1 MAVLL
6 QENPGSCS
14 PEPPDSG
21 LRPRDENPS
30 SREALGVAGSS
41 SKKNWKVVTH
51 PRPPT
56 LQPPHSPRATADIP
70 GPAPQPGQGD
80 SEGWLQPPCQGLRLR
95 GRVGR
100 QAHRLTQK
108 ADIPL

>member
-51 PRPPT
+51 PRRPA
-56 LQPPHSPRATADIP
+56 R
-70 GPAPQPGQGD
+70 PAPRRPGGFKLI
-80 SEGWLQPPCQGLRLR
+80 G
-95 GRVGR
+95 
-100 QAHRLTQK
+100 
-108 ADIPL
+108 